1 MVHLTVVPN
10 VTPVGFLARPSP
22 LGSFRVWAVSSAGTA
37 LYTRMPEQLFT
48 DTQISSVAYKTPW
61 KNYREG
67 MILPVFVSVFDY
79 AG

>member
-10 VTPVGFLARPSP
+10 MTLAGFTVSPSP
-22 LGSFRVWAVSSAGTA
+22 LGSFRVWAVSRAGTA

-67 MILPVFVSVFDY
+67 MILPVFMPVFDC
-79 AG
+79 AD